1 MARSAFNKAALT
13 KQKRLL
19 ETYREVLP
27 SLDLKRRQLRA
38 EKARAS
44 ETLARIRAGLE
55 SIEPQIAQGLPML
68 SDELVDLANI
78 VKVTAIEFGEENIM
92 GIRLPKVSNIVT
104 RVQPYSLF
112 QKPFWVDRL
121 VELLKTALEL
131 QINVQVANRRLE
143 LLDKAERV
151 ATQRYNLFD
160 KVLIPRIEDS
170 IKRIKVYLADAE
182 RSFVVNSKIAKRK
195 KLEQVA

>member
-1 MARSAFNKAALT
+1 
-13 KQKRLL
+13 
-19 ETYREVLP
+19 
-27 SLDLKRRQLRA
+27 
-38 EKARAS
+38 
-44 ETLARIRAGLE
+44 
-55 SIEPQIAQGLPML
+55 ML